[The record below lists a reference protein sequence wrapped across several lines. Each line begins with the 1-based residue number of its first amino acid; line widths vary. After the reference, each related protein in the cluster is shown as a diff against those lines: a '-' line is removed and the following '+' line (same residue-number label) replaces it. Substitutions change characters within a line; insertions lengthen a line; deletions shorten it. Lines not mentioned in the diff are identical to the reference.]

1 MKKILALLMALTL
14 LVLCFC
20 GSAAFAADD
29 AAAED
34 AEETEE
40 EEEEKPY
47 GPLSFTYNE
56 VSFGI
61 LDEAEPVMEALGEA
75 DDLFVSASCAYQGD
89 DYIYYY
95 DGLEL
100 TTNEI
105 DGVFCITG
113 IVLADDTIK
122 TPQGL
127 TIGMDIEEALKLMDE
142 IDDED
147 LTMEENRG
155 VYSFQYGPA
164 LLMVKADAN
173 GEITAIQYSAVTE
186 D

>member
-1 MKKILALLMALTL
+1 MKKILALLMAFAL
-14 LVLCFC
+14 LALCFC
-20 GSAAFAADD
+20 GSFAFAAD
-29 AAAED
+29 E
-34 AEETEE
+34 AEEPEE
-40 EEEEKPY
+40 EEPPY

-56 VSFGI
+56 VTFGI
-61 LDEAEPVMEALGEA
+61 LDEAEPVMEELGEA
-75 DDLFVSASCAYQGD
+75 EDLFISASCAYQGD

-127 TIGMDIEEALKLMDE
+127 TIGMNMEEALELMSA

-173 GEITAIQYSAVTE
+173 GEIAAIQYTAVTE